1 LSWGKPT
8 QPNGAYTTDQFF
20 KYEENVLE
28 IVSTFTYLGIVFT
41 TGGYF
46 NTCFEMLAGQA
57 LKDIFKLKSNLLKF
71 PGITIQHRFDLFN
84 KFILPIRYYG
94 VKVWGLNEGIQSCT
108 FLPQKCLEGRGET
121 QNNFVYGELCR
132 TNLKSRHAGNVIK
145 YWFNTKYVKNMFPLM
160 YRKGDNNPTHMPWA
174 SNVKNAFAVN

>member
-1 LSWGKPT
+1 MSNGFSHWLVPWSSKIVVLSWGKPT

-57 LKDIFKLKSNLLKF
+57 LKAIFKLKSNLL
-71 PGITIQHRFDLFN
+71 
-84 KFILPIRYYG
+84 
-94 VKVWGLNEGIQSCT
+94 
-108 FLPQKCLEGRGET
+108 
-121 QNNFVYGELCR
+121 
-132 TNLKSRHAGNVIK
+132 
-145 YWFNTKYVKNMFPLM
+145 
-160 YRKGDNNPTHMPWA
+160 
-174 SNVKNAFAVN
+174 